1 MKNLQA
7 FLRNF
12 ISNQGQYVFFSLFIA
27 KVCAFAGSIFTIRL
41 LPMAE
46 FGTLS
51 LVISVF
57 SIFAAFNG
65 MGSQQS
71 LLRFGSM
78 ESDKVSREKLT
89 KYLFK
94 SGFYYQLL
102 LTVIFL
108 GTAIFFVS
116 KYEDIILIFIFF
128 GIRLIGFYFLSH
140 IQSELRING
149 KNRSFALVNNV
160 VNISG
165 LFFILFFTYFLGLK
179 GYLVAVAI
187 SPFIAL
193 FWYQKSAF
201 KFKGISEILNK
212 KEIWSYGFHAS
223 GTALMSDALFSAD
236 ILLLGFMMNGDAV
249 AHYKVALLIPA
260 NITFLAVT
268 FMQSDFPVLAKNYSN
283 KTFLSDY
290 IRNYYK
296 IFIPICILIFTVG
309 FLFRDFIL
317 NSFFGKE
324 YADNAVL
331 FSVFLFVFCCNMLF
345 RNLFGNLLSAVGKMK
360 INTVVSFSALVL
372 VTICGFILV
381 PKYGILGMG
390 FSLGITLLFTG
401 LASMIFFFNYLKK
414 LR

>member
-27 KVCAFAGSIFTIRL
+27 KICAFVGSIYTIRL
-41 LPMAE
+41 LPMEE

-71 LLRFGSM
+71 LLRFGSL
-78 ESDKVSREKLT
+78 ESDVDEKEKLT
-89 KYLFK
+89 RYLFK

-102 LTVIFL
+102 LSVIFL
-108 GTAIFFVS
+108 FTAVFFVS

-128 GIRLIGFYFLSH
+128 AIRLIGFYFLNH

-149 KNRSFALVNNV
+149 KNRGFALVNNV
-160 VNISG
+160 VNVVG
-165 LFFILFFTYFLGLK
+165 LALLLIFTYFFSLN
-179 GYLVAVAI
+179 GYLVAAAI
-187 SPFIAL
+187 TPFIAL
-193 FWYQKSAF
+193 FWYKKKTF
-201 KFKGISEILNK
+201 KFHDVAEVFNK
-212 KEIWSYGFHAS
+212 KEIWNYGFHAS
-223 GTALMSDALFSAD
+223 GTALMSDALFSVD
-236 ILLLGFMMNGDAV
+236 ILLLGFMMDSDAV

-268 FMQSDFPVLAKNYSN
+268 FMQSDFPILAKNYRN
-283 KTFLSDY
+283 GGFLRNY
-290 IRNYYK
+290 IHNYYK
-296 IFIPICILIFTVG
+296 IFIPICILIFSVG
-309 FLFRDFIL
+309 FLFRNYIL
-317 NSFFGKE
+317 NVFFGDK
-324 YADNAVL
+324 YTDNALL
-331 FSVFLFVFCCNMLF
+331 FAIFLFVFCCNMLF

-360 INTVVSFSALVL
+360 INTIVSFSALV
-372 VTICGFILV
+372 FIAVCSFVLV

-390 FSLGITLLFTG
+390 FSLGITLLLTG
-401 LASMIFFFNYLKK
+401 FALMIFFFNYYKK